1 MKKYEFKKNEKRI
14 RFKRDKKHKKKNNF
28 LTHHLDYSPL
38 ASLYA
43 IIPVYEMLC
52 ISIKQFWK
60 KKKLIKLKSVEFYF
74 FLEENL
80 YILIH

>member
-1 MKKYEFKKNEKRI
+1 MNLKKMKNVLGLKEIENI
-14 RFKRDKKHKKKNNF
+14 KKNNF

-52 ISIKQFWK
+52 ISINQF
-60 KKKLIKLKSVEFYF
+60 
-74 FLEENL
+74 
-80 YILIH
+80 